1 MGHGSLDHGA
11 FDQEAFDHGAFAD
24 DHRTQY
30 QRLRDGHWY
39 RADAEILER
48 ASAAHRLAHRYN
60 QAAAQGEEDA
70 AAALLPQLIGEL
82 GDDVAIRAPFSVD
95 YGSHI
100 SIGDRVFINTGL
112 VALDVA
118 PIRIGADCLLGPNV
132 QLLTPIHPVEPGPRQ
147 QKWESAEPITLEEN
161 VWLGGGVIVCPG
173 VTIGRN
179 AVIGAG
185 AVVTRDIPANSVAV
199 GNPARVIRQCES

>member
-1 MGHGSLDHGA
+1 MGRKASDDGA

-60 QAAAQGEEDA
+60 QAAAQGEDDA

-82 GDDVAIRAPFSVD
+82 GEDVAIRPPFSVD
-95 YGSHI
+95 YGAHI

-132 QLLTPIHPVEPGPRQ
+132 QLLTPIHPLEPGPRQ

-199 GNPARVIRQCES
+199 GNPARVIRQRES